1 MTQIGLHSGDKA
13 MEALQSVLALQTRNV
28 HTGCMWRPQI
38 PNESSPISL
47 PLFLQDMKDPLSR
60 YMATPGG
67 GSDGHREGSAWG
79 QRGQ

>member
-13 MEALQSVLALQTRNV
+13 MEALQSVLALQTNV
-28 HTGCMWRPQI
+28 HTGCLRRPQI

-47 PLFLQDMKDPLSR
+47 PPFLQDMKDPLSR
-60 YMATPGG
+60 CMATPGG
-67 GSDGHREGSAWG
+67 GSDGHRESSAWG